1 MRQRR
6 LGKDRGK
13 DMTRLLEIAI
23 EAARQ
28 LEPAEQDE
36 LARTIMEIVGG
47 ADESVYVLSEEER
60 AAVEEG
66 LAQAERGEFASDDEV
81 AALLSNR
88 RL

>member
-1 MRQRR
+1 
-6 LGKDRGK
+6 
-13 DMTRLLEIAI
+13 MTRLLEIAI

-28 LEPAEQDE
+28 LDPAEQDE
-36 LARTIMEIVGG
+36 LARTIMEIVN
-47 ADESVYVLSEEER
+47 ATDEGVYVLSAEER

-66 LAQAERGEFASDDEV
+66 LAQADRGEFASDEEV